1 MRPMKVCIIP
11 ERKNT
16 TRNMAVISFH
26 HEGLCFGFSRV
37 AIRHLII
44 QGVGDCEAQGG
55 SFAVDA

>member
-16 TRNMAVISFH
+16 TRIMAVISFH
-26 HEGLCFGFSRV
+26 HDGLCFGFSRA

-44 QGVGDCEAQGG
+44 QCVGGCEVQGG
-55 SFAVDA
+55 VFAVDA